1 MADPAA
7 RQLSALG
14 GLAAGALCLLAC
26 TQAPASMTSVP
37 APTDASVAA
46 IDAAPAPHLTRTS
59 LIDHALWTQ
68 VGSAED
74 PFIDRPADVRCPQS
88 AAVAEV
94 LSEQPAFGV
103 DTGMCNYLTVRQ
115 LTRDHVAAGET
126 IDVRLWHFELDAPNP
141 GEAHAA
147 VDVGGVRVLDQR
159 VQIPAPGGLIKAS
172 LVADHAMAAGAPVY
186 FHLHNH
192 GANSW
197 ALIEITTGPAP

>member
-7 RQLSALG
+7 RQLSALC
-14 GLAAGALCLLAC
+14 GLAAATLCLLAC
-26 TQAPASMTSVP
+26 TQAPATMAGVATL
-37 APTDASVAA
+37 ADASVAA
-46 IDAAPAPHLTRTS
+46 IDVGPARHLTRIS
-59 LIDHALWTQ
+59 LIDQTRWTQ

-74 PFIDRPADVRCPQS
+74 PFMDRPADVRCPES
-88 AAVAEV
+88 AAAAEV

-103 DTGMCNYLTVRQ
+103 DTGMCNYLTVQQ
-115 LTRDHVAAGET
+115 LTRDYVAAGET
-126 IDVRLWHFELDAPNP
+126 IDVRLWHFELAAPNP

-147 VDVGGVRVLDQR
+147 VDVGRVRALDQR

-172 LVADHAMAAGAPVY
+172 LVADHALPAGTPVY